1 MIRSFR
7 DRDTLAFYEGKR
19 VRRFDG
25 FRDQATRRLQMLDDA
40 TALHDLAGVP
50 GNRFEALS
58 GTRDGQFS
66 IRVNAQWRVCFR
78 WGSDGPYDVEIV
90 DYH

>member
-40 TALHDLAGVP
+40 TALRDLAGVP
-50 GNRFEALS
+50 GNRVEALS
-58 GTRDGQFS
+58 GNRRDQFS
-66 IRVNAQWRVCFR
+66 IRINAQWRVCFR